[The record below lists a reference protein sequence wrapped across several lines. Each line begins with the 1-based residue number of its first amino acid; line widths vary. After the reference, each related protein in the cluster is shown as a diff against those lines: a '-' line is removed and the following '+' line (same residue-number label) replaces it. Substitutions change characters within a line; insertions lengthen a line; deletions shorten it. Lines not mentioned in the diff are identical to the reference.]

1 MRAPCPFI
9 RVSALSVCMCGTERA
24 PSLLDEVTKRERWQE
39 FLVHKKEKDDL
50 SQKAVRELEDFILG
64 ERYADIAKGI
74 SDGTYVFSVP
84 VKRQINKTKAG
95 KKRDVYTYAKDEMMV
110 LKMLSY
116 LMHGYD
122 HLFSPN
128 LYSFRS
134 GRGVKKALYDLKRI
148 RGIDSM
154 YGYKADIS
162 NYFNSVDTDRLLG
175 KLGGALKD
183 DRLHKL
189 FADLLSDRRAMFR
202 NELIAED
209 KGVMAGMPL
218 SAFLANFYLKEMDDL
233 FFEKGVAYLR
243 YADDI
248 IVFAASPDELNVH
261 KETINS
267 FLEENGLSVNGNKE
281 FYYRPGD
288 TFEYLGFSYTRGV
301 IDLSENTVRKMKAK
315 IRRASRS
322 IRRWSHRKKA
332 SEDASL
338 KAMIK
343 KFDLKFFGKEEGE
356 LSWKYWFFPSVNTD
370 VGLRE
375 VDAYMQER
383 LRYLVT
389 GRYNKKNYDRV
400 PYERLKECGYRPLV
414 HEFHAG
420 GK

>member
-1 MRAPCPFI
+1 MR
-9 RVSALSVCMCGTERA
+9 SEERS
-24 PSLLDEVTKRERWQE
+24 PSLLDELTKKERWEE
-39 FLVHKKEKDDL
+39 FLAHKKEKDHL
-50 SQKAVRELEDFILG
+50 PQKAVRELEDFVLN
-64 ERYADIAKGI
+64 EKYTAVSAGI

-84 VKRQINKTKAG
+84 VKRQINKTKTG
-95 KKRDVYTYAKDEMMV
+95 KKRDVYTYTKDEMMV

-116 LMHGYD
+116 LMHSYD

-134 GRGVKKALYDLKRI
+134 GFGVKKALHDLKHI
-148 RGIDSM
+148 KGLDSM

-175 KLGGALKD
+175 RLGEALKD
-183 DRLHKL
+183 DRLYSL
-189 FADLLSDRRAMFR
+189 FVSLLSDDSVMFR
-202 NELIAED
+202 NELIKEK

-218 SAFLANFYLKEMDDL
+218 SAFLANFYLKDMDDH
-233 FFEKGVAYLR
+233 FFENGIAYLR

-248 IVFAASPDELNVH
+248 IVFAASREELDVH
-261 KETINS
+261 KGTITS
-267 FLEENGLSVNGNKE
+267 FLKENGLSVNGSKE

-288 TFEYLGFSYTRGV
+288 TFEYLGFSYSKGV
-301 IDLSENTVRKMKAK
+301 IDLSENTVRKMKSK
-315 IRRASRS
+315 IKRASMS
-322 IRRWSHRKKA
+322 IRRWSRRKKA

-343 KFDLKFFGKEEGE
+343 KFDIKFFGKEEGE

-370 VGLRE
+370 EGLRE

-389 GRYNKKNYDRV
+389 GRYNKKNYERV

-420 GK
+420 RK